1 MEFASGGPCGYIR
14 EGLGVELSARLW
26 ISRGAVMWS
35 RERAMAWEGGM
46 GGGGRS

>member
-1 MEFASGGPCGYIR
+1 MWGPLWVYQGGAGSGAKCAP
-14 EGLGVELSARLW
+14 VDQS
-26 ISRGAVMWS
+26 GAVMWS